1 MRKTTIQVGSGS
13 QRNNTL
19 GKIEN
24 DATTRIPNNRKAEVN
39 RAMLLMDIASPMRI
53 SYPPARFL

>member
-1 MRKTTIQVGSGS
+1 MRKTTIQVDSGS

-24 DATTRIPNNRKAEVN
+24 DATTRIINSRKAKG
-39 RAMLLMDIASPMRI
+39 MLVMDIAPPLRI
-53 SYPPARFL
+53 PYFPARLL